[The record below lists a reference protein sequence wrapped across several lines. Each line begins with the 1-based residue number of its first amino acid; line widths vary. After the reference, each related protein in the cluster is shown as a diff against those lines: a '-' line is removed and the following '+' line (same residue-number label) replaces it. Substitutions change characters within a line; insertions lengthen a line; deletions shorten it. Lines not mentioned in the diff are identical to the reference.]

1 MELVRGRDPFS
12 ATVQEL
18 SKKSPALPLTCVV
31 KGSASFPTIIVRD
44 IRVEGAK
51 LGCTTSSMWAHFS
64 LSALNKTLLTPLTSK
79 EVKFNQESSP
89 DLQLLPRY
97 PCKFV
102 PEPLGNPPQVV
113 LIQIENPGLLPASF
127 SVHLPN
133 ERDIELEP
141 WADEGEPSPEVVMV
155 NKIID
160 ELKCFDISPRPVSYT
175 HLTLPT
181 KA

>member
-1 MELVRGRDPFS
+1 
-12 ATVQEL
+12 
-18 SKKSPALPLTCVV
+18 
-31 KGSASFPTIIVRD
+31 
-44 IRVEGAK
+44 
-51 LGCTTSSMWAHFS
+51 MWAHFS
-64 LSALNKTLLTPLTSK
+64 LTALNKTLLTPLTSK

-160 ELKCFDISPRPVSYT
+160 ELKCFDISPRQASLEPGGSCTLRIAYVPSSREFDGK
-175 HLTLPT
+175 HTLPIC
-181 KA
+181 